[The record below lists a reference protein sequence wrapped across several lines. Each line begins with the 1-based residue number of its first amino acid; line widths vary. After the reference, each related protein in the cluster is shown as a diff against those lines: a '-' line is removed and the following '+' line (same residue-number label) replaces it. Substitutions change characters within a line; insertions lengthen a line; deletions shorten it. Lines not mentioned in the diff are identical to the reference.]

1 MPPPSADPPSAS
13 PNDLSDDLPH
23 ALPAQPQ
30 CELSIGATRVTLL
43 GTAHVSR
50 VSATQVR
57 RLIEGGD
64 YDAVAVELCRSR
76 FAALTDPNAL
86 ARMDLFSVMRQ
97 GRVYMV
103 VANLA
108 LAAYQQ
114 RLADQFGIEPGAE
127 QRIAVQLAQAR
138 GLPVLLIDREIG
150 ITLRRIAA
158 RLGWWRRAA
167 LFAGLFSALLSSEK
181 VTEDEVERLK
191 EGDVLETAFAEFA
204 EDRKDLFVPLIQER
218 DRYMAARLRLET
230 QRVGARR
237 VLAVVGA
244 GHLHGLAR
252 DLDAVPGDPRADLRE
267 LEQVPTPSRWPAL
280 LPWLVLVLVLG
291 GLAWGFVQSPQLGW
305 DLVLSWVLITGGLC
319 ALGTLIAGGH
329 PLTVAAGFLAAP
341 LTTLHPAIGAGMVT
355 GAVELWLRQ
364 PSVGDF
370 SRLRTE
376 VATLG
381 GWWRNRVARVF
392 VVFLLSSLG
401 AALGTYLGGFHIAG
415 RLFG

>member
-1 MPPPSADPPSAS
+1 MPQPIAS
-13 PNDLSDDLPH
+13 PPDE
-23 ALPAQPQ
+23 PQ
-30 CELSIGATRVTLL
+30 CEVVLGETRLTLL

-50 VSATQVR
+50 ISVEQVEQ
-57 RLIEGGD
+57 LIGSGE

-76 FAALTDPNAL
+76 YAALMDPKSL
-86 ARMDLFSVMRQ
+86 AQMDLFSVIRQ
-97 GRVYMV
+97 RRVYMV

-127 QRIAVQLAQAR
+127 QRAAVRLARER

-150 ITLRRIAA
+150 ITLRRISAS
-158 RLGWWRRAA
+158 LSWWKRYSLFVGLLAA
-167 LFAGLFSALLSSEK
+167 LLTTDE

-204 EDRKDLFVPLIQER
+204 QDRQDLYAPLIDER
-218 DRYMAARLRLET
+218 DHYMAAKLRLEAE
-230 QRVGARR
+230 RNGVKR
-237 VLAVVGA
+237 VLVVVGV
-244 GHLHGLAR
+244 GHLKGIAR
-252 DLDAVPGDPRADLRE
+252 ALNAGCDDCQARLTA
-267 LEQVPTPSRWPAL
+267 LEQVPKPSRWPSV
-280 LPWLVLVLVLG
+280 LPWLLLLLIIG
-291 GLAWGFVQSPQLGW
+291 GLAWGFVQSPALGF
-305 DLVLSWVLITGGLC
+305 DLVVSWILITGGLC

-329 PLTVAAGFLAAP
+329 PLTVLAAFLAAP

-355 GAVELWLRQ
+355 GAVELWLRA

-370 SRLRTE
+370 SRLRTDA
-376 VATLG
+376 ATLG

-401 AALGTYLGGFHIAG
+401 AALGTYVGGVHIAK
-415 RLFG
+415 RLLA